1 MAFLDV
7 RSYDGT
13 PISRRT
19 TDGYVNATAMCKA
32 NNKQWNDYFRTDRAT
47 QYLEALLGQNG
58 KSRFGAN
65 RFGGCKCWRR
75 PQRNLGSPP
84 GGCRPRPLDQRTV
97 RRLDGRLV
105 PGVN

>member
-47 QYLEALLGQNG
+47 QYLEALSAKTGNPVLGPTG
-58 KSRFGAN
+58 LVVAN
-65 RFGGCKCWRR
+65 VGGDHSG
-75 PQRNLGSPP
+75 LGSPP
-84 GGCRPRPLDQRTV
+84 GGCRPRPLDQRTG